1 MIRKCIA
8 LVIPARLSEEVTAR
22 PQDVR
27 HGTLEALY
35 GPLDCIVSGD
45 WQVYLRADSS
55 NLRTNVRATQLL
67 RETGLYLP
75 EVTGNAIYLGRR
87 SPRLGHRRSRTSD
100 PPRREV
106 VRHPPSS
113 GRTRLTA
120 QGGRDPRPP
129 PIPKESEP

>member
-75 EVTGNAIYLGRR
+75 EVTGNAIYLGRAEHGWDTDA
-87 SPRLGHRRSRTSD
+87 PAHLIRLAEKLFD
-100 PPRREV
+100 
-106 VRHPPSS
+106 
-113 GRTRLTA
+113 TRLA
-120 QGGRDPRPP
+120 AA
-129 PIPKESEP
+129 ELV